1 MVELTKTSIFIQ
13 LRNKPTDRMPYQAQN
28 KSYIHIL
35 IIIPGN
41 PGIAEYYKPL
51 ENILDQLTKNQ
62 FKIHTLNY
70 KGFQDSEQDRLFNLK
85 EELAFK
91 IEQID
96 NLIQSYRKINP
107 ILKLTDFKI
116 SLLGHSIGAW
126 IAHEILKQK
135 PYLEIDKVIYIF
147 PFIHKDKSSMIQN
160 LLGLLL
166 RLPFLNKCLL
176 FLYQMIRSLPD
187 FLLKIVLNSKLKAMN
202 DQGRHVTW
210 KYFIEFKHIL
220 KSIFFL
226 AKTEFQILPNQL
238 QIDSFEYRLKDRYF
252 LYNTD
257 DMWAPVSSLNQLK
270 LKYKDLNYSLYHG
283 SLHDF
288 CVTDE
293 GNQWVSKEII
303 KILTLK

>member
-1 MVELTKTSIFIQ
+1 MTKSLIFLQ
-13 LRNKPTDRMPYQAQN
+13 LRNKPSDRMSYQNQN

-35 IIIPGN
+35 AIIPGN
-41 PGIAEYYKPL
+41 PGIAEYYKPFEKIL
-51 ENILDQLTKNQ
+51 EQFTKSQ
-62 FKIHTLNY
+62 YKIHTLNY

-85 EELAFK
+85 EELAYK
-91 IEQID
+91 IEQIE

-107 ILKLTDFKI
+107 ILKLNDFKI
-116 SLLGHSIGAW
+116 TLLGHSIGSW
-126 IAHEILKQK
+126 IAHEILEQK
-135 PYLEIDKVIYIF
+135 PNLEIDKVIYIF
-147 PFIHKDKSSMIQN
+147 PFLHKDKSSMIQN

-166 RLPFLNKCLL
+166 RLPFLDKCILR
-176 FLYQMIRSLPD
+176 LYQVIRRLPD

-202 DQGRHVTW
+202 DQGRYVTW

-252 LYNTD
+252 LYNTN
-257 DMWAPVSSLNQLK
+257 DMWAPKSSLNQLK
-270 LKYKDLNYSLYHG
+270 LRYMDLNYSLFHG